1 MAIRRKVAPILIERA
16 AEQLRQEQEVFEQRR
31 SQESRWFYLRLVM
44 GYSAVVLLVSVMAVA
59 SYVLLNNDQFQTSV
73 VSAAGAALFLD
84 VLGLLVAVWKIVLK
98 PSSITELTSVT
109 KIDLPDLETLQH
121 DLEQRS
127 ARLDSSE
134 P

>member
-44 GYSAVVLLVSVMAVA
+44 GYSAVVLLVAVMAVA
-59 SYVLLNNDQFQTSV
+59 SYVLLNNDQFHTSV

-98 PSSITELTSVT
+98 PSSITELTAVT

-127 ARLDSSE
+127 ARPESSE